1 MLFFKKSNKTKKI
14 SKKSIEDKILG
25 SVMKKVR
32 KINVVSPLNNRAAIF
47 NKTLD
52 YAIAEG
58 KKILY
63 IINKDKDAIDLSAG
77 LANYIDD
84 PYCEAVVGKI
94 NICSHNVGIYL
105 EEKFD
110 LIIYD
115 EVNSRPMYTR
125 ESISKLMC
133 SISGSYGTMI
143 TYSIEPVFRSGITI
157 YNLKE
162 DLECPIAEPRFIS
175 TRVKLEEGIPN
186 CVYDYLKWSINT
198 NNKVIIYVPHK
209 EQVDKIYKGLKD
221 IKDNLTSN
229 IYRVK
234 SDDSGRK
241 RFIRFLLA
249 EEGILIT
256 DDFNEEH
263 IGLKPVNIMV
273 FFADSDVFTYKDLVY
288 ISSRVNRVLK
298 NTKEEVMFICNNE
311 TEDMDKCRSILRELN
326 KKAWE
331 QGYFRR

>member
-1 MLFFKKSNKTKKI
+1 MLFFKKSNKTKKV
-14 SKKSIEDKILG
+14 SKKSIEDRILG
-25 SVMKKVR
+25 SFMKKVR

-47 NKTLD
+47 NKTLN
-52 YAIAEG
+52 YAIKEG
-58 KKILY
+58 KKVLY
-63 IINKDKDAIDLSAG
+63 IINKDKDAIDLSKERV
-77 LANYIDD
+77 NYIENSSF
-84 PYCEAVVGKI
+84 EAKLGNI
-94 NICSHNVGIYL
+94 NICTHNVAIYL

-115 EVNSRPMYTR
+115 EINSRPMYTR
-125 ESISKLMC
+125 ESISKLMTNIC
-133 SISGSYGTMI
+133 SNYGTMI
-143 TYSIEPVFRSGITI
+143 TYSIEAVFRSGMTI

-175 TRVKLEEGIPN
+175 TRIKLEEGIPN
-186 CVYDYLKWSINT
+186 SVYDYLKWSINS

-221 IKDNLTSN
+221 IKENLTSN

-234 SDDSGRK
+234 SDDPERK
-241 RFIRFLLA
+241 RFIRFLLE

-311 TEDMDKCRSILRELN
+311 TDDMDRCRSILRELN

-331 QGYFRR
+331 QGYFRK

>member
-1 MLFFKKSNKTKKI
+1 MLFFKKSNKTKKV
-14 SKKSIEDKILG
+14 SKKSIEDRILG
-25 SVMKKVR
+25 SFMKKVR

-47 NKTLD
+47 NKTIN
-52 YAIAEG
+52 YAINEG
-58 KKILY
+58 KKVLY
-63 IINKDKDAIDLSAG
+63 IINKDKDAIDLSKERV
-77 LANYIDD
+77 NYIEDSS
-84 PYCEAVVGKI
+84 CEAKLGNI
-94 NICSHNVGIYL
+94 NICNHNVAIYL

-115 EVNSRPMYTR
+115 EINSRPMYTR
-125 ESISKLMC
+125 ESISKLMINIC
-133 SISGSYGTMI
+133 SNYGTMI
-143 TYSIEPVFRSGITI
+143 TYSIEAVFRSGMTI

-175 TRVKLEEGIPN
+175 TRIKLEEGIPN
-186 CVYDYLKWSINT
+186 SVYDYLKWSINS

-209 EQVDKIYKGLKD
+209 EKVDKIYKGLKD
-221 IKDNLTSN
+221 IKENLTSN

-234 SDDSGRK
+234 SDEPERK

-311 TEDMDKCRSILRELN
+311 TDDMDRCRSILRELN

-331 QGYFRR
+331 QGYFRK

>member
-63 IINKDKDAIDLSAG
+63 IINKDKDAIDLSAA

-94 NICSHNVGIYL
+94 N
-105 EEKFD
+105 
-110 LIIYD
+110 
-115 EVNSRPMYTR
+115 TR

-221 IKDNLTSN
+221 IKENLTSN

>member
-1 MLFFKKSNKTKKI
+1 MVLFKNSNKTKKV
-14 SKKSIEDKILG
+14 SKKSIEDKILA
-25 SVMKKVR
+25 SFMKKVH
-32 KINVVSPLNNRAAIF
+32 KINVISPLNNRASIF
-47 NKTLD
+47 NKTVD
-52 YAIAEG
+52 YAVKEK

-63 IINKDKDAIDLSAG
+63 IINKDKETIDVSKEIV
-77 LANYIDD
+77 NYLDD
-84 PYCEAVVGKI
+84 PSDDVKLGKI
-94 NICSHNVGIYL
+94 NMCTHNTAIYL

-115 EVNSRPMYTR
+115 EINSRPMYTK
-125 ESISKLMC
+125 ESIGKVMNQRC
-133 SISGSYGTMI
+133 CSYGTMI
-143 TYSIEPVFRSGITI
+143 SYSIEAVFRGGVTI

-162 DLECPIAEPRFIS
+162 DLNSPIVEPRFIS
-175 TRVKLEEGIPN
+175 TRIKLEDGIPN
-186 CVYDYLKWSINT
+186 GVYDYLKWSINS

-221 IKDNLTSN
+221 IKENLTSN

-234 SDDSGRK
+234 SDEPKRK

-273 FFADSDVFTYKDLVY
+273 FFADSEIFTYKDLVY

-298 NTKEEVMFICNNE
+298 NTKEEVIFVCNSE
-311 TEDMDKCRSILRELN
+311 TDNMDRCRSILRELN

-331 QGYFRR
+331 QGYFRK

>member
-1 MLFFKKSNKTKKI
+1 MLFFKKSNKTKRV
-14 SKKSIEDKILG
+14 SKKSIEDRILG
-25 SVMKKVR
+25 SFMKRVR

-47 NKTLD
+47 NKTLN
-52 YAIAEG
+52 YAIKEG
-58 KKILY
+58 KKVLY
-63 IINKDKDAIDLSAG
+63 IINKDKDAIDLSKEVV
-77 LANYIDD
+77 NYIEN
-84 PYCEAVVGKI
+84 PSCEAKLGKI
-94 NICSHNVGIYL
+94 NICNHSVAIYL
-105 EEKFD
+105 EEKFE

-115 EVNSRPMYTR
+115 EINSRPMYTR
-125 ESISKLMC
+125 ESISKLMSNIC
-133 SISGSYGTMI
+133 SSYGTMI
-143 TYSIEPVFRSGITI
+143 TYSIEAVFKSGMTI

-175 TRVKLEEGIPN
+175 TRIKLEEGIPN
-186 CVYDYLKWSINT
+186 SVYDYLKWSINS

-221 IKDNLTSN
+221 IKENLTSN

-234 SDDSGRK
+234 SDESGRK
-241 RFIRFLLA
+241 RFIRFLL
-249 EEGILIT
+249 EDEGILIT
-256 DDFNEEH
+256 DDFSEEH

-311 TEDMDKCRSILRELN
+311 TDDMDRCRSILRELN

-331 QGYFRR
+331 QGYFRK